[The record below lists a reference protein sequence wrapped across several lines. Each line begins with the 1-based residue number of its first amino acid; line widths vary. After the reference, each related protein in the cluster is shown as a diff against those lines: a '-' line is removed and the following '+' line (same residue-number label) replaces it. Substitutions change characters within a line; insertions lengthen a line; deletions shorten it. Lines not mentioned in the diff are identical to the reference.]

1 MNKYKGYM
9 KARKLNPTEVAQ
21 KLGETLRRGP
31 NVPRIKSWDDLTH
44 NLKKLKVTPG
54 EAYRTVQE
62 KLTTDNIR
70 FNWKMIRLTL
80 YVWERVKEDKK
91 RYLKPKIDTVRA
103 VVETRQFRDF
113 FHGYYPDLEFSYS
126 REEKLLNKLITEKTG
141 YAYLVEGYYFYK
153 GTRKLIPKDHLERIL
168 WPKK

>member
-1 MNKYKGYM
+1 M
-9 KARKLNPTEVAQ
+9 KARKPNPTEVAQ

-62 KLTTDNIR
+62 KLTSDNIR

-80 YVWERVKEDKK
+80 YVWERVKEDRS
-91 RYLKPKIDTVRA
+91 RYLKPKIDTVRK

-153 GTRKLIPKDHLERIL
+153 DTRKPIPKDHLERIL